1 MLLDKVEP
9 LVIPLN
15 QQQKEIYLD
24 HINREDTAAFNIG
37 GYVEIKQS
45 INIKN
50 LECAIKHTIQEHAVL
65 RCSIVDKYS
74 MPHHIDSD
82 ALKDTVEFA
91 HIVQDHHFE
100 LSHLDL
106 SGEEEAES
114 KALAIVQRI
123 FSEPFRL
130 AQDVLYR
137 VGLIQLATNRF
148 WLYFISHHIIIDGVG
163 YANWFRR
170 IFDAYQQLSLGNA
183 PKENT
188 GVRFLDLA
196 AQPLPENYSQQFAK
210 AAKYWKEL
218 LHHLPDV
225 PFQCRKEGPGTA
237 DSRKN
242 SRLVHFIKPD
252 RYKSFLTKASQCNLP
267 ISPLFITAIA
277 SLVNRI
283 NQSDGVLIG
292 TPLHNRTTSAQRN
305 MVGSFISML
314 PVMCV
319 QNEQM
324 SVAESVAMT
333 ARTIKSGYRYR
344 SYPSSAL
351 YKDLS
356 LRAQGRERLFDIV
369 FNYQQIDFDFSAS
382 GLDTE
387 THYLSHGRED
397 IPLTVILCDYGD
409 KQSTQLQLDYR
420 HDYFSSHQAEHLL
433 QSIMTL
439 VEQMVAQPEALLTSL
454 DLVGKDVEQAL
465 WNLSQSVVTGE
476 KPVCPTITLVHEQ
489 IEQYAKRHPDA
500 IAIVDGERH
509 MSYATLSNKANQLAN
524 YLIEQGV
531 RPDSRVAICLPRS
544 SEMIVAMLA
553 TLKAGAAY
561 VPMDP
566 DYPDGRL
573 QFMLTDAKP
582 VVCITV
588 SSIAH
593 RFAACEITTLLLD
606 DAQLNEHLALRS
618 VANISASNIGLQL
631 EHLAYVI
638 YTSGTTGQPKGVM
651 VEHKQLSHFVAHI
664 SKAYR
669 LTEHDKFLQFSSV
682 SFDISVEEC
691 FGSLCNGGTLVL
703 RADDIHYDF
712 DAFWAFCRHHEI
724 SVTSLPTAF
733 WHQLVNYSRQPIESS
748 LRLVI
753 LGGEMVKSVSARE
766 WFERG
771 PAIELINTYGPTET
785 TVTASA
791 YCMTSLA
798 DVTTMIPIGKANYG
812 TQLYI
817 LDTNLKS
824 VPAGFQGELYIGG
837 TGVTR
842 GYLNREQDSAKYFVA
857 NPFGPGRLYRTGDI
871 VRQLSNGN
879 LEFIGR
885 NDNQVKIN
893 GFRVEPEEISNQL
906 MDYPGIHEAVV
917 YPRQLGSDDRLQ
929 LIAYIVAEGTIN
941 INAIHLAMKSKLA
954 DYMLPVAVVQLE
966 KLPLTQ
972 NGKLDFK
979 QLPLPQKQDYS
990 QQEFV
995 APEGE
1000 AERVLAQLWQSLL
1013 ALNKVSRHDNFFA
1026 LGGHSLLIMSLRA
1039 ELAQRGYELPM
1050 RAIYRTNTL
1059 AELALHLSCVR
1070 KDEDTLTYREVAVNK
1085 LAEHV
1090 EHITPDML
1098 DMVTL
1103 SEKEIAVICQQ
1114 VEGGAGN
1121 IQDIYPLSPL
1131 QEGIFFHH
1139 RMNGEHDPYIIP
1151 ILIKFSDEQKLTAF
1165 LHALDKIVERH
1176 DVFRTSIHWQD
1187 LTTSVQV
1194 VHRTASIPLHWQAV
1208 IPGLSA
1214 LETVQQAAFERHYMK
1229 LDRAP
1234 MMQAIVAKGTESGE
1248 CFLLLKQHHLL
1259 SDHISV
1265 LLQIEEMQALL
1276 EDPNVVLPT
1285 PVQYREFVAHSLRIN
1300 QSDKGVDYF
1309 KAKLSDVVETTAP
1322 FGLLN
1327 VYHDGLEVNSAGE
1340 LVGPHLA
1347 QQIIGLATQQRISTA
1362 NIFHLAWALV
1372 VAKCSGKDDVVF
1384 GSMMSGR
1391 MQAIH
1396 GSDRILGMLI
1406 NLLPIRI
1413 NLTNLSVSEAL
1424 TQISDELIELA
1435 DYEHFPL
1442 SEALRYSS
1450 LPGGTPLFTSL
1461 LNLRH
1466 KNKLA
1471 IANQSHH
1478 FEIIE
1483 AREYTNY
1490 PLEMGV
1496 DQLDND
1502 FMMQVH
1508 VEPQVGAA
1516 NVLTYMR
1523 TALVAIINAFNQA
1536 PQTPL
1541 LTLSITPISE
1551 QQRIINEFNSPV
1563 AAYDKT
1569 VTIHQRFEHQVVK
1582 TPAAI
1587 AAVCNTNY
1595 ITYAELNQRANQ
1607 LAHYLI
1613 EQGVARNHIVAI
1625 YAERSIEFVV
1635 AILGIMKAGAA
1646 YVPLDPTNPL
1656 ERLSYML
1663 ADSGVNVVLT
1673 QHHLNGLTF
1682 NGQKYFLLDTDWS
1695 SLGDYPNTNPEVEC
1709 YPNDLAYMI
1718 YTSGS
1723 TGKPKGA
1730 LVHHAGALNHIDAE
1744 FDVLGFMDSDNQ
1756 LLPRNF
1762 LQSAASSSDV
1772 SVWQF
1777 LAPLMSGGK
1786 TVILPN
1792 AMDLPEYVRVLQ
1804 NEQIHLIQTAP
1815 SVLKIL
1821 LEHFLNKGGISIPLP
1836 DLKWLMIIAEPCP
1849 VPLVNRWLQNYPQIP
1864 VMNGY
1869 GPSEASDDITYF
1881 IIDEPL
1887 TEQVKNIPVGKPLP
1901 NLTMYVLDQ
1910 RMQILP
1916 TNVVGEL
1923 CVSGIGVGKG
1933 YWNNPEKTAE
1943 SFKDNPF
1950 HTMGGHGTRLYRT
1963 GDLGYW
1969 RADGNLELVG
1979 RIDNQVKI
1987 RGFRVELGEVESA
2000 LVKLPQ
2006 VMEAAVLVHKDR
2018 VGENCLVAYLVLA
2031 ANVVQIQQSI
2041 NDIKQGLSYHLPDY
2055 MIPGYYEILTRMPLN
2070 AADKINR
2077 HELPKPCF
2085 VNHHS
2090 KWIGPANALEQ
2101 SLAEIWQSVLNV
2113 DQIDRNDNFFHLG
2126 GHSLLVIRVISK
2138 IRAELGH
2145 DIAVKAIFDHPTL
2158 IELAAMLK
2166 QQTTKTVVD
2175 SIQKQPRTDE
2185 LLPLS
2190 FAQERLWIL
2199 SQIDQ
2204 SSAEYN
2210 MPIAFA
2216 VKGKFDVSAAERALN
2231 QIIERHEILRTV
2243 YIKKEG
2249 NPFQKVLSG
2258 RKLTLNYID
2267 LIYMSKEQQDRH
2279 VAELMIEDVNRIFDL
2294 SSDLMIRAT
2303 FIQCQ
2308 VNNGVLLFNA
2318 HHIASDGW
2326 SEDILIRE
2334 FVARYEAIR
2343 NGNHFE
2349 IEELDIQY
2357 ADFAIWQRNRLQGE
2371 YLESQICY
2379 WKQQLSELPP
2389 VHGVPLDKPRP
2400 KVRQYQGAV
2409 VTSILPEETTR
2420 ALVSLARR
2428 HQMTPFMLFHAALAL
2443 VLSRH
2448 SSSHDIV
2455 IGTPVANRLQA
2466 ELETLIGFFVNTLI
2480 LRVDTR
2486 HSALSDYLTH
2496 VKQVHLDAQDNQ
2508 DVPFE
2513 QLVERLLVTRSTAY
2527 TPLFQIMLTMNTDY
2541 GLNHDISTT
2550 AFNLPEVE
2558 LSAIAPNHIL
2568 AQFDLDLELSI
2579 SDQGLLMHW
2588 TYDTSLFSHEHIEQL
2603 NDHLSRL
2610 LSGLVNVAE
2619 NVAETDDF
2627 TSISLANLPILSDTE
2642 TEYLLHTLNDTHAN
2656 YPKNKCIHEL
2666 FEQQAEE
2673 NPNNIALEFGDSQLT
2688 YQQLNEKANQLA
2700 YYLLEHHAI
2709 QPDTPVGLCVERSLE
2724 MVIGMLAILKAG
2736 GAYVPLSPECLEER
2750 LVCILEDTQLN
2761 VVLLQSCLQ
2770 QVLPD
2775 FSGQRVILDNL
2786 SNIDGQTSTVYS
2798 HYPIANPNRHSL
2810 GLTANHLAYVI
2821 YTAGSKGRPK
2831 GVMIEHGNT
2840 VAMLSWAQSQYTKE
2854 DIACVLASTSLNFDL
2869 SVFELFLPLVSGTRV
2884 CIVENII
2891 ALYEGIDHEVT
2902 LINTVPST
2910 MSYLVDQNAIP
2921 SSTRVINLVGEALS
2935 ANLVNE
2941 IYEKNKDVVVYN
2953 LYGLPE
2959 DTTYSTWAKLDS
2971 SINATPTIGRII
2983 NNSQAYILDKEHQLV
2998 PYGSIGELY
3007 VGGASLARG
3016 YFNRIELTKE
3026 RFVTNPFHDPNT
3038 PNSSERLF
3046 RTGDLVRYLP
3056 DGNLEFIGRI
3066 DVQVKIR
3073 GFRIELGE
3081 IEYQL
3086 NRQTGVSSSL
3096 VLAEAT
3102 STGDKQLV
3110 AYVKPVLGKLKL
3122 MSEMNDAEKQ
3132 RAQTQFIQDIK
3143 STLAKSLPDYMMP
3156 SVIVMAEEWSLPS
3169 NGKIDRKVLSELNI
3183 EHGKNDDF
3191 VEPIGETE
3199 TLLAEIW
3206 QEVLN
3211 ISQVSRNDNFFA
3223 IGGHSLLAIKLISE
3237 INSVFVIELSVMQ
3250 VFHTPSLCELAELI
3264 CNQQLQ
3270 EKIKRELVT
3279 AGEEGWL

>member
-1 MLLDKVEP
+1 MFLDKVEQ

-74 MPHHIDSD
+74 MPRHFDSD
-82 ALKDTVEFA
+82 LLNGTVEFA

-106 SGEEEAES
+106 SNEEGAES
-114 KALAIVQRI
+114 KALAIIERI

-137 VGLIQLATNRF
+137 VGLIQLAANRF

-163 YANWFRR
+163 YANWFRS
-170 IFDAYQQLSLGNA
+170 IFDAYQQLDLGNT

-188 GVRFLDLA
+188 GERFLDLA
-196 AQPLPENYSQQFAK
+196 AQPLPENYGQQLAK

-218 LHHLPDV
+218 LHQLPDV
-225 PFQCRKEGPGTA
+225 PFQCRKEGFDTA

-242 SRLVHFIKPD
+242 SRLVYFIKPD
-252 RYKSFLTKASQCNLP
+252 RYQSFLTKASQYNLA

-305 MVGSFISML
+305 MVGSFMSML
-314 PVMCV
+314 PIMCM
-319 QNEQM
+319 QNERM

-369 FNYQQIDFDFSAS
+369 FNYQQIDFDFSSS

-387 THYLSHGRED
+387 TNYLSHGRED
-397 IPLTVILCDYGD
+397 IPLTVILCNYGD

-454 DLVGKDVEQAL
+454 DLVSKDVEQEL
-465 WNLSQSVVTGE
+465 WNLSQSAVAGE
-476 KPVCPTITLVHEQ
+476 KLACSTITLVHEQ
-489 IEQYAKRHPDA
+489 IEQYAERRPDA
-500 IAIVDGERH
+500 IAIVDGERQ
-509 MSYATLSNKANQLAN
+509 MSYATLNNKANQVAN

-544 SEMIVAMLA
+544 SEMVVAMLA

-573 QFMLTDAKP
+573 QFMLTDAEP

-593 RFAACEITTLLLD
+593 RFAACKITTLLLD

-664 SKAYR
+664 TESYR

-712 DAFWAFCRHHEI
+712 DAFWAFCRRHEI

-733 WHQLVNYSRQPIESS
+733 WHQLVNHSRQPIDSS

-766 WFERG
+766 WFEHG
-771 PAIELINTYGPTET
+771 PAIGLINTYGPTET
-785 TVTASA
+785 TVTVSA
-791 YCMTSLA
+791 YCMASLA
-798 DVTTMIPIGKANYG
+798 DVTAMIPIGKANYG

-824 VPAGFQGELYIGG
+824 VPSGFQGELYIGG

-871 VRQLSNGN
+871 VRQLPDGN

-893 GFRVEPEEISNQL
+893 GFRIEPEEISNQL

-929 LIAYIVAEGTIN
+929 LIAYVVAEGTIN
-941 INAIHLAMKSKLA
+941 INAIRLAMKSKLA

-1026 LGGHSLLIMSLRA
+1026 LGGHSLLIMSMRA

-1070 KDEDTLTYREVAVNK
+1070 KDEETSTRQEAVVNK

-1103 SEKEIAVICQQ
+1103 NEKEIAIICRQ

-1139 RMNGEHDPYIIP
+1139 RMNEEHDTYIIP
-1151 ILIKFSDEQKLTAF
+1151 ILIKFTNEQKLTAF
-1165 LHALDKIVERH
+1165 LHTLDKIVARH
-1176 DVFRTSIHWQD
+1176 DIFRTSIHWHD
-1187 LTTSVQV
+1187 LTSPVQV
-1194 VHRTASIPLHWQAV
+1194 VHRTASVPLQWQAV
-1208 IPGLSA
+1208 APGCSA
-1214 LETVQQAAFERHYMK
+1214 LETLSELSAIEHHYMK

-1234 MMQAIVAKGTESGE
+1234 MMQAIAAKDTKSDA

-1265 LLQIEEMQALL
+1265 LLQIAEMHALL
-1276 EDPNVVLPT
+1276 EDPNVLLPA
-1285 PVQYREFVAHSLRIN
+1285 PVQYREFVAYSLRAN
-1300 QSDKGVDYF
+1300 QSNSGVDYF
-1309 KAKLSDVVETTAP
+1309 KAKLSDVAETTAP

-1327 VYHDGLEVNSAGE
+1327 VYNDGLKIETVRE
-1340 LVGPHLA
+1340 LVGPRLA
-1347 QQIIGLATQQRISTA
+1347 QQIIGLSIQHCISAA
-1362 NIFHLAWALV
+1362 NIFYLAWALV
-1372 VAKCSGKDDVVF
+1372 VAKCSGKSDVVF

-1391 MQAIH
+1391 QQAIR

-1413 NLTNLSVSEAL
+1413 NLADLSVSEAL
-1424 TQISDELIELA
+1424 KQIHDELIELA

-1442 SEALRYSS
+1442 SEALRYSA

-1461 LNLRH
+1461 LNFSH
-1466 KNKLA
+1466 KSELA
-1471 IANQSHH
+1471 VANQSHH
-1478 FEIIE
+1478 FEMIGTQ
-1483 AREYTNY
+1483 EYTNY

-1496 DQLDND
+1496 EQLND
-1502 FMMQVH
+1502 DFIIQVH
-1508 VEPQVGAA
+1508 VESQVGAD

-1523 TALVAIINAFNQA
+1523 TALEEIIHALGQA

-1541 LTLSITPISE
+1541 LTLSITPIRE

-1563 AAYDKT
+1563 VAYDKT
-1569 VTIHQRFEHQVVK
+1569 VAIHQRFEHQVVK

-1587 AAVCNTNY
+1587 AAVCNTNR

-1625 YAERSIEFVV
+1625 YAERSIEFVI
-1635 AILGIMKAGAA
+1635 AMLGIMKASAA
-1646 YVPLDPTNPL
+1646 YVPLDPTNPP

-1673 QHHLNGLTF
+1673 QSHLNRLTF
-1682 NGQKYFLLDTDWS
+1682 NGQKRFRLDVDWP
-1695 SLGDYPNTNPEVEC
+1695 SLDHYPNTNPEVEC
-1709 YPNDLAYMI
+1709 YPDDLAYMI

-1744 FDVLGFMDSDNQ
+1744 FDVLGFMGRNNQ
-1756 LLPRNF
+1756 LLSRNF

-1777 LAPLMSGGK
+1777 LAPLLSGGK
-1786 TVILPN
+1786 TVILPD

-1804 NEQIHLIQTAP
+1804 DEHIHLIQTAP

-1821 LEHFLNKGGISIPLP
+1821 LEHLLSQGEAATPLP
-1836 DLKWLMIIAEPCP
+1836 NLKWLMIIAEPCP
-1849 VPLVNRWLQNYPQIP
+1849 VPLVNRWLQYYPKIP

-1881 IIDEPL
+1881 IIDKPL
-1887 TEQVKNIPVGKPLP
+1887 AEQVKNIPIGKPLP

-1910 RMQILP
+1910 HMQILP
-1916 TNVVGEL
+1916 THVIGEL
-1923 CVSGIGVGKG
+1923 CVSGVGVGKG
-1933 YWNNPEKTAE
+1933 YWNKSEKTAE

-1950 HTMGGHGTRLYRT
+1950 HTMNGHGVRLYRT

-1969 RADGNLELVG
+1969 NANGNLELIG
-1979 RIDNQVKI
+1979 RIDNQVKV

-2000 LVKLPQ
+2000 LVKLSQ
-2006 VMEAAVLVHKDR
+2006 VAEAAVLVHKDR
-2018 VGENCLVAYLVLA
+2018 TGENCLVAYLVLT
-2031 ANVVQIQQSI
+2031 ANVAQVEQII
-2041 NDIKQGLSYHLPDY
+2041 NNIKQGLSHHLPDY
-2055 MIPGYYEILTRMPLN
+2055 MIPGYYEILDKMPLN

-2077 HELPKPCF
+2077 HALPKPCL
-2085 VNHHS
+2085 VNHHVE
-2090 KWIGPANALEQ
+2090 WIEPANKIEQAL
-2101 SLAEIWQSVLNV
+2101 AGIWQSVLNV
-2113 DQIDRNDNFFHLG
+2113 NQVGRNDNFFYLG

-2138 IRAELGH
+2138 IRTEFGRE
-2145 DIAVKAIFDHPTL
+2145 IAVKAIFDHPTL
-2158 IELAAMLK
+2158 AELAAMLE
-2166 QQTTKTVVD
+2166 QQTVTTVD
-2175 SIQKQPRTDE
+2175 SIPKQPRTGE

-2216 VKGKFDVSAAERALN
+2216 VEGEFDVGVAELALN

-2243 YIKKEG
+2243 YIKKNG
-2249 NPFQKVLSG
+2249 NPFQQILSG
-2258 RKLTLNYID
+2258 RNLTLTYID
-2267 LIYMSKEQQDRH
+2267 LTCMPKEQQSQR
-2279 VAELMIEDVNRIFDL
+2279 VAELMEKDAKQIFDL
-2294 SSDLMIRAT
+2294 SCDLMIRAT
-2303 FIQCQ
+2303 FIQRQ
-2308 VNNGVLLFNA
+2308 ANNGVLLFNA

-2326 SEDILIRE
+2326 SEDILTHE
-2334 FVARYEAIR
+2334 FVARYDALR
-2343 NGNHFE
+2343 NGNNVE
-2349 IEELDIQY
+2349 IKELDIQY
-2357 ADFAIWQRNRLQGE
+2357 ADFAVWQRDRLQSE
-2371 YLESQICY
+2371 YLASQISY
-2379 WKQQLSELPP
+2379 WKQQLDEIPP
-2389 VHGVPLDKPRP
+2389 VHDLPLDRPRP
-2400 KVRQYQGAV
+2400 KIRQHQGAV
-2409 VTSILPEETTR
+2409 VTGSLPEETTQ
-2420 ALVSLARR
+2420 ALVNLARQ
-2428 HQMTPFMLFHAALAL
+2428 HQLTPFMLFHAALAL
-2443 VLSRH
+2443 LLSRH
-2448 SSSHDIV
+2448 SNNHDIV

-2486 HSALSDYLTH
+2486 HAMLSDYLSH
-2496 VKQVHLDAQDNQ
+2496 VKQVHLDAQANQ

-2513 QLVERLLVTRSTAY
+2513 QLVEQLQVTRSTAY
-2527 TPLFQIMLTMNTDY
+2527 TPLFQIMLTTDTDY
-2541 GLNHDISTT
+2541 GLTSDVGEVTFS
-2550 AFNLPEVE
+2550 LPGMK
-2558 LSAIAPNHIL
+2558 LNSIAPNHI
-2568 AQFDLDLELSI
+2568 QTKFDLNIDLSI
-2579 SDQGLLMHW
+2579 SENRLHLHW
-2588 TYDTSLFSHEHIEQL
+2588 VYDTSLFSHEHIEQL

-2610 LSGLVNVAE
+2610 LIGLAE
-2619 NVAETDDF
+2619 APKADDD
-2627 TSISLANLPILSDTE
+2627 TRVSLADLPMLSNVE
-2642 TEYLLHTLNDTHAN
+2642 IEYLWHTLNDTYVE

-2673 NPNNIALEFGDSQLT
+2673 NPDHVALECGDRQLT
-2688 YQQLNEKANQLA
+2688 YRQLNEKSNQLA
-2700 YYLLEHHAI
+2700 HYLRERHAI
-2709 QPDTPVGLCVERSLE
+2709 EPDMLVGLCVERSLE
-2724 MVIGMLAILKAG
+2724 MVIGILAILKAG
-2736 GAYVPLSPECLEER
+2736 GAYVPLDPRYPQER
-2750 LVCILEDTQLN
+2750 LGYMLEDAQLE
-2761 VVLLQSCLQ
+2761 VVLIQSHLE
-2770 QVLPD
+2770 QVL
-2775 FSGQRVILDNL
+2775 SGFNGHRVILDNL
-2786 SNIDGQTSTVYS
+2786 GCASSQISTAYS
-2798 HYPIANPNRHSL
+2798 HYPTANLDKHSL
-2810 GLTANHLAYVI
+2810 ALTAGHLAYVI
-2821 YTAGSKGRPK
+2821 YTSGSTGKPK
-2831 GVMIEHGNT
+2831 GVMIEHRNT
-2840 VAMLSWAQSQYTKE
+2840 IAMLSWACSKYAKE
-2854 DIACVLASTSLNFDL
+2854 DIACVLMSTSLNFDL
-2869 SVFELFLPLVSGTRV
+2869 SIFELFLPLVSGTQA
-2884 CIVENII
+2884 CIVEDI
-2891 ALYEGIDHEVT
+2891 LVLHQGIDCKVT
-2902 LINTVPST
+2902 LINTVPSA
-2910 MSYLVDQNAIP
+2910 MNSLVEQNAIP
-2921 SSTRVINLVGEALS
+2921 EGARVINLAGEALS
-2935 ANLVNE
+2935 ANLVNA
-2941 IYEKNKDVVVYN
+2941 IYEKNQGVTVYN
-2953 LYGLPE
+2953 LYGPSE
-2959 DTTYSTWAKLDS
+2959 DTTYSTWARLDS
-2971 SINATPTIGRII
+2971 PVRATPAIGRII
-2983 NNSQAYILDKEHQLV
+2983 SNSQAYILDKEQQLV
-2998 PYGSIGELY
+2998 PYGSTGELY
-3007 VGGASLARG
+3007 IGGAGLARG
-3016 YFNRIELTKE
+3016 YLNRPELTKE
-3026 RFVTNPFHDPNT
+3026 RFVANPFHDTANT
-3038 PNSSERLF
+3038 NSSERLY
-3046 RTGDLVRYLP
+3046 RTGDLVRYLS

-3066 DVQVKIR
+3066 DDQVKIR

-3086 NRQTGVSSSL
+3086 NQQAGVNSSL
-3096 VLAEAT
+3096 VRVTTTLA
-3102 STGDKQLV
+3102 GDKQLV
-3110 AYVKPVLGKLKL
+3110 AYIKQVSDKL
-3122 MSEMNDAEKQ
+3122 MNERTEWQ
-3132 RAQTQFIQDIK
+3132 QAQIQFIQDIK
-3143 STLAKSLPDYMMP
+3143 SALAKSLPDYMIP
-3156 SVIVMAEEWSLPS
+3156 SVMVVVEEWPLTP
-3169 NGKIDRKVLSELNI
+3169 NGKIDRKRLPEPNPEHDKSDNFI
-3183 EHGKNDDF
+3183 EPVGD
-3191 VEPIGETE
+3191 
-3199 TLLAEIW
+3199 AEISLAAIW
-3206 QEVLN
+3206 QRVLN
-3211 ISQVSRNDNFFA
+3211 IKQISRNDNFFA
-3223 IGGHSLLAIKLISE
+3223 LGGHSLLAIKLVTE
-3237 INSVFVIELSVMQ
+3237 INAAFVIELGAMQ
-3250 VFHTPSLCELAELI
+3250 VFQTPLLHELAELI

-3270 EKIKRELVT
+3270 GQIQSELET

>member
-1 MLLDKVEP
+1 MFLDKVEQ

-50 LECAIKHTIQEHAVL
+50 LECAIKYTIQEHAVL

-74 MPHHIDSD
+74 MPHHVDSD
-82 ALKDTVEFA
+82 ALKGTVEFA

-114 KALAIVQRI
+114 KALAIVERI

-137 VGLIQLATNRF
+137 VGLIQLAANRF

-163 YANWFRR
+163 YANWFRS
-170 IFDAYQQLSLGNA
+170 IFDAYQQLELGNT

-196 AQPLPENYSQQFAK
+196 AQPLPENYNQQLAK

-225 PFQCRKEGPGTA
+225 PFQCRKEGFGTA

-252 RYKSFLTKASQCNLP
+252 RYQSFLTKASQCNLP

-319 QNEQM
+319 QNEQI

-454 DLVGKDVEQAL
+454 DLVSKGVEQAL
-465 WNLSQSVVTGE
+465 WHLSQSAVPGE

-500 IAIVDGERH
+500 IAIVDGERQ
-509 MSYATLSNKANQLAN
+509 MSYAALNSKANQLAN

-544 SEMIVAMLA
+544 SEMVVAMLA

-573 QFMLTDAKP
+573 QFMLTDAEP

-588 SSIAH
+588 SSIAY

-651 VEHKQLSHFVAHI
+651 VEHKQLNHFVAHI
-664 SKAYR
+664 TESYR

-733 WHQLVNYSRQPIESS
+733 WHQLVNYSRQPIDSS

-798 DVTTMIPIGKANYG
+798 DVTAMIPIGKANYG

-824 VPAGFQGELYIGG
+824 VPSGFQGELYIGG

-842 GYLNREQDSAKYFVA
+842 GYLNREQDSEKYFVA
-857 NPFGPGRLYRTGDI
+857 NPFGSGRLYRTGDI
-871 VRQLSNGN
+871 VRQLPDGN

-893 GFRVEPEEISNQL
+893 GFRIEPEEISNQL

-929 LIAYIVAEGTIN
+929 LIAYVVAEGTIN
-941 INAIHLAMKSKLA
+941 INAIRLAMKNKLA

-990 QQEFV
+990 QQGFV

-1026 LGGHSLLIMSLRA
+1026 LGGHSLLIMSMRA

-1070 KDEDTLTYREVAVNK
+1070 KDEETLTHQEVAVNK

-1098 DMVTL
+1098 DMVIL
-1103 SEKEIAVICQQ
+1103 NEKEIAVICQQ
-1114 VEGGAGN
+1114 VEGGASN

-1139 RMNGEHDPYIIP
+1139 RMNEQHDTYIIP
-1151 ILIKFSDEQKLTAF
+1151 ILIKFTNEQKLTAF
-1165 LHALDKIVERH
+1165 LHTLDKIVARH
-1176 DVFRTSIHWQD
+1176 DIFRTSIHWHD
-1187 LTTSVQV
+1187 LTTPVQV
-1194 VHRTASIPLHWQAV
+1194 VHRTAAVPLQWQAV
-1208 IPGLSA
+1208 APGFSALGTLAELSA
-1214 LETVQQAAFERHYMK
+1214 IEHHHMK

-1234 MMQAIVAKGTESGE
+1234 MMQAIAAKDTKTDA

-1265 LLQIEEMQALL
+1265 LLQIAEMHALL
-1276 EDPNVVLPT
+1276 EDPNVLLPT
-1285 PVQYREFVAHSLRIN
+1285 PVQYREFVAYSLSAN
-1300 QSDKGVDYF
+1300 QSNSGVDYF
-1309 KAKLSDVVETTAP
+1309 KAKLSDVAETTAP
-1322 FGLLN
+1322 FGLLD
-1327 VYHDGLEVNSAGE
+1327 VYNDGLKIETVRE
-1340 LVGPHLA
+1340 LVGPRLA
-1347 QQIIGLATQQRISTA
+1347 QQIIGLSIQHCISAA
-1362 NIFHLAWALV
+1362 NIFYLSWALV
-1372 VAKCSGKDDVVF
+1372 VAKCSGKSDVVF

-1391 MQAIH
+1391 QQAIR

-1413 NLTNLSVSEAL
+1413 NLADLSVSEAL
-1424 TQISDELIELA
+1424 KQIHDELIELA

-1442 SEALRYSS
+1442 SEALRYSA

-1461 LNLRH
+1461 LNFSH
-1466 KNKLA
+1466 KSELA
-1471 IANQSHH
+1471 VANQSHH
-1478 FEIIE
+1478 FEMIDTK
-1483 AREYTNY
+1483 EYTNY

-1496 DQLDND
+1496 EQLDDD
-1502 FMMQVH
+1502 FIIQVH
-1508 VEPQVGAA
+1508 VESQVGAN
-1516 NVLTYMR
+1516 NVLMYIR
-1523 TALVAIINAFNQA
+1523 TALEAIIHALGQA

-1541 LTLSITPISE
+1541 LTLSITPIRE

-1563 AAYDKT
+1563 VAYDKT
-1569 VTIHQRFEHQVVK
+1569 VAIHQRFEHQVVK

-1587 AAVCNTNY
+1587 AAVCNTNR
-1595 ITYAELNQRANQ
+1595 ITYAELNRRANQ

-1613 EQGVARNHIVAI
+1613 AQGVVRNHIVAI
-1625 YAERSIEFVV
+1625 YAERSIEFVI
-1635 AILGIMKAGAA
+1635 AMLGIMKAGAA
-1646 YVPLDPTNPL
+1646 YVPLDPTNPP

-1673 QHHLNGLTF
+1673 QSHLNGLTF
-1682 NGQKYFLLDTDWS
+1682 NGQKRFRLDVDWP
-1695 SLGDYPNTNPEVEC
+1695 SLDHYPNTHPEVEC
-1709 YPNDLAYMI
+1709 YPDDLAYMI

-1744 FDVLGFMDSDNQ
+1744 FDVLGFMGSDNQ
-1756 LLPRNF
+1756 LLSRNF

-1777 LAPLMSGGK
+1777 LAPLLSGGK
-1786 TVILPN
+1786 TVILPD

-1804 NEQIHLIQTAP
+1804 DEHIHLIQTAP

-1821 LEHFLNKGGISIPLP
+1821 LEHLLSQGEAATPLP

-1849 VPLVNRWLQNYPQIP
+1849 VPLVNRWLQYYPEIP

-1881 IIDEPL
+1881 IIDKPL
-1887 TEQVKNIPVGKPLP
+1887 EERVKNIPIGKPLP

-1910 RMQILP
+1910 HMQILP
-1916 TNVVGEL
+1916 TNVIGEL
-1923 CVSGIGVGKG
+1923 CVSGVGVGKG
-1933 YWNNPEKTAE
+1933 YWNKPEKTAE

-1950 HTMGGHGTRLYRT
+1950 HTMNGHGARLYRT

-1969 RADGNLELVG
+1969 NANGNLELIG
-1979 RIDNQVKI
+1979 RIDNQVKV

-2006 VMEAAVLVHKDR
+2006 VAEAAVLVHKDR
-2018 VGENCLVAYLVLA
+2018 TGENCLVAYLVLT
-2031 ANVVQIQQSI
+2031 ANVAQVEQII
-2041 NDIKQGLSYHLPDY
+2041 NNIKQGLSHHLPDY
-2055 MIPGYYEILTRMPLN
+2055 MIPGYYEILDKMPLN

-2077 HELPKPCF
+2077 HALPKPCL
-2085 VNHHS
+2085 VNHHVE
-2090 KWIGPANALEQ
+2090 WVEPANKIERAL
-2101 SLAEIWQSVLNV
+2101 AGIWQSVLNV
-2113 DQIDRNDNFFHLG
+2113 NRVSRNDNFFYLG

-2138 IRAELGH
+2138 IRAELGRE
-2145 DIAVKAIFDHPTL
+2145 IAVKAIFDHPTL
-2158 IELAAMLK
+2158 AELAVMLE
-2166 QQTTKTVVD
+2166 QRAVTTVD
-2175 SIQKQPRTDE
+2175 SIPKQPRTGE

-2216 VKGKFDVSAAERALN
+2216 VEGEFDVGVAELALN

-2243 YIKKEG
+2243 YIKKDG
-2249 NPFQKVLSG
+2249 KPFQKILSG
-2258 RKLTLNYID
+2258 RNLTLNYID
-2267 LIYMSKEQQDRH
+2267 LTCMPKEQQSQH
-2279 VAELMIEDVNRIFDL
+2279 VAELMEKDARQIFDL
-2294 SSDLMIRAT
+2294 SRDLMIRAT
-2303 FIQCQ
+2303 FIQRQ

-2326 SEDILIRE
+2326 SEDILTHE
-2334 FVARYEAIR
+2334 FIAYYDALR
-2343 NGNHFE
+2343 NGNNVE
-2349 IEELDIQY
+2349 IKELDIQY
-2357 ADFAIWQRNRLQGE
+2357 ADFAVWQRDRLQSE
-2371 YLESQICY
+2371 YLASQISY
-2379 WKQQLSELPP
+2379 WKRQLDEIPP
-2389 VHGVPLDKPRP
+2389 VHGLPLDRPRP
-2400 KVRQYQGAV
+2400 KVRQHQGAV
-2409 VTSILPEETTR
+2409 VTGSLPEETTQ
-2420 ALVSLARR
+2420 ALVSLAKQ
-2428 HQMTPFMLFHAALAL
+2428 HQLTPFMLFHAALAL
-2443 VLSRH
+2443 LLSRH
-2448 SSSHDIV
+2448 SNSHDIV

-2486 HSALSDYLTH
+2486 HAMLSDYLSH
-2496 VKQVHLDAQDNQ
+2496 VKQVHLDAQANQ

-2513 QLVERLLVTRSTAY
+2513 QLVEQLQVTRSTAY
-2527 TPLFQIMLTMNTDY
+2527 TPLFQIMLTTDTDY
-2541 GLNHDISTT
+2541 GLTSDVGEVTFS
-2550 AFNLPEVE
+2550 LPGMK
-2558 LSAIAPNHIL
+2558 LNSIAPNHI
-2568 AQFDLDLELSI
+2568 QTKFDLNIDLSI
-2579 SDQGLLMHW
+2579 SEHRLHLYW
-2588 TYDTSLFSHEHIEQL
+2588 VYDTSLFSHEHIEQL

-2610 LSGLVNVAE
+2610 LVGLAE
-2619 NVAETDDF
+2619 ATKADDD
-2627 TSISLANLPILSDTE
+2627 TRVSLASLPMLSNVE
-2642 TEYLLHTLNDTHAN
+2642 IEYLRHTLNDTYVE
-2656 YPKNKCIHEL
+2656 YPKNQCIHEL

-2673 NPNNIALEFGDSQLT
+2673 NPDNIALECGDRQLT
-2688 YQQLNEKANQLA
+2688 YRQLNEKSNQLA
-2700 YYLLEHHAI
+2700 HYLLERHAI
-2709 QPDTPVGLCVERSLE
+2709 EPDTLVGLCVARSLE
-2724 MVIGMLAILKAG
+2724 MVIGILAILKAG
-2736 GAYVPLSPECLEER
+2736 GAYVPLDPRYPQER
-2750 LVCILEDTQLN
+2750 LGYMLEDAQLE
-2761 VVLLQSCLQ
+2761 VVLIQSHLE
-2770 QVLPD
+2770 QVL
-2775 FSGQRVILDNL
+2775 SGFNGHRVILDNL
-2786 SNIDGQTSTVYS
+2786 GCVSGQISTAYR
-2798 HYPIANPNRHSL
+2798 HYPITNLDKHSL
-2810 GLTANHLAYVI
+2810 ALTAGHLAYVI
-2821 YTAGSKGRPK
+2821 YTSGSTGKPK
-2831 GVMIEHGNT
+2831 GVMIEHSNT
-2840 VAMLSWAQSQYTKE
+2840 IAMLSWARSQYTKE
-2854 DIACVLASTSLNFDL
+2854 DIACVLMSTSLNFDL
-2869 SVFELFLPLVSGTRV
+2869 SIFELFLPLVSGTRA
-2884 CIVENII
+2884 CIVEDI
-2891 ALYEGIDHEVT
+2891 LVLHQGIDRKVT
-2902 LINTVPST
+2902 LINTVPSA
-2910 MSYLVDQNAIP
+2910 MNSLVEQNAIP
-2921 SSTRVINLVGEALS
+2921 RGTRVINLAGEALS
-2935 ANLVNE
+2935 ANLVDA
-2941 IYEKNKDVVVYN
+2941 IYKKNQGVTVYN
-2953 LYGLPE
+2953 LYGPSE

-2971 SINATPTIGRII
+2971 PVHTTPAIGRII
-2983 NNSQAYILDKEHQLV
+2983 SNSQAYILDKEQQLV
-2998 PYGSIGELY
+2998 PYGSTGELY
-3007 VGGASLARG
+3007 IGGAGLARG
-3016 YFNRIELTKE
+3016 YLNRPELTKE
-3026 RFVTNPFHDPNT
+3026 RFVANPLHDLTNI
-3038 PNSSERLF
+3038 NSSERLY
-3046 RTGDLVRYLP
+3046 RTGDLVRYLS
-3056 DGNLEFIGRI
+3056 DGNLEFVGRI
-3066 DVQVKIR
+3066 DDQVKIR

-3086 NRQTGVSSSL
+3086 NQQAGVNSSL
-3096 VLAEAT
+3096 VLVKT
-3102 STGDKQLV
+3102 TLTGDKQLV
-3110 AYVKPVLGKLKL
+3110 AYIKQVSDKLTN
-3122 MSEMNDAEKQ
+3122 ERARAEEWQ
-3132 RAQTQFIQDIK
+3132 QAQTQFIQGIK
-3143 STLAKSLPDYMMP
+3143 SALAKSLPDYMIP
-3156 SVIVMAEEWSLPS
+3156 SVMVVVEEWPLTP
-3169 NGKIDRKVLSELNI
+3169 NGKVDRKRLPEPNTEHDKSDNFI
-3183 EHGKNDDF
+3183 EP
-3191 VEPIGETE
+3191 VGETE
-3199 TLLAEIW
+3199 ISLAAIW
-3206 QEVLN
+3206 QRVLN
-3211 ISQVSRNDNFFA
+3211 VKQISRNDNFFEL
-3223 IGGHSLLAIKLISE
+3223 GGHSLLAIKLVTE
-3237 INSVFVIELSVMQ
+3237 INAAFVIELGAMQ
-3250 VFHTPSLCELAELI
+3250 VFQTPLLHELAELI

-3270 EKIKRELVT
+3270 GQIQSELET